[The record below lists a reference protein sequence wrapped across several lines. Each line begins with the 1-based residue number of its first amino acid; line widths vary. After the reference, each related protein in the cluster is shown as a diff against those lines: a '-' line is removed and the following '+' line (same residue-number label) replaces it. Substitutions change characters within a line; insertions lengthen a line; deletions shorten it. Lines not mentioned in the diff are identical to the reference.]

1 MSFGIGNK
9 MEDASPPSNKYY
21 GGIKMN
27 KYRVWFSIYTRYYGY
42 DEDFL
47 DVEAANADQA
57 YENVR
62 NANSDV
68 HGFNIESVEPLD

>member
-1 MSFGIGNK
+1 MSFGTGNK
-9 MEDASPPSNKYY
+9 MEDESPLSNKYY
-21 GGIKMN
+21 GGIKMH
-27 KYRVWFSIYTRYYGY
+27 KYRVWFTIYTRYYGY

>member
-1 MSFGIGNK
+1 
-9 MEDASPPSNKYY
+9 
-21 GGIKMN
+21 MN
-27 KYRVWFSIYTRYYGY
+27 KYRVWFSVYTQYYGY

-62 NANSDV
+62 NANSDI
-68 HGFNIESVEPLD
+68 HGFYIQSVETLD

>member
-1 MSFGIGNK
+1 
-9 MEDASPPSNKYY
+9 
-21 GGIKMN
+21 MN
-27 KYRVWFSIYTRYYGY
+27 EYRVWFTIYTRHYGY

-47 DVEAANADQA
+47 DVEAVDADQA

-62 NANSDV
+62 DANSDV

>member
-1 MSFGIGNK
+1 MSFGTGNK
-9 MEDASPPSNKYY
+9 MEDESPPSNKHY

-27 KYRVWFSIYTRYYGY
+27 KYRVWFTIYTRYYGY

-57 YENVR
+57 CENVR

-68 HGFNIESVEPLD
+68 HGFNIESVESLG